1 MAFSIRSLT
10 IGFTSLNASPL
21 LYHSLFYLS
30 RGLDKL
36 CGWVYTVLVKLSR
49 QADKDPRPMTIT
61 DAIRS
66 IHRTHAATRL
76 QEAEIGLVR
85 FRLNQ
90 AEAESHA
97 LETAL
102 TMWEVLFS

>member
-1 MAFSIRSLT
+1 
-10 IGFTSLNASPL
+10 
-21 LYHSLFYLS
+21 
-30 RGLDKL
+30 
-36 CGWVYTVLVKLSR
+36 
-49 QADKDPRPMTIT
+49 MTIT

-102 TMWEVLFS
+102 TMWEVLFSRGEWQAARRQWALVEELRRAAK